1 MVKKK
6 TCVFISGNGSNLK
19 NLIYNSRNNNFPISI
34 DLVICNNKKAKGI
47 TYAKKNSIPFLIL
60 NTKMRNFERIALK
73 ELKKYK
79 IELICLAGFMRIVS
93 KEFINNFKRKII
105 NIHPSLLPKYK
116 GLNTFE
122 RILKNKEKKTGC
134 TVHFVN
140 ENLDGGKIILQ
151 KSFYINKSD
160 NILSLKQKTQNLEY
174 KAFPEA
180 IVKIFRYN

>member
-19 NLIYNSRNNNFPISI
+19 NLIYSSRNNNFPISI
-34 DLVICNNKKAKGI
+34 KLVICNNKKAKGI
-47 TYAKKNSIPFLIL
+47 IYAKKNSIPFLIL

-79 IELICLAGFMRIVS
+79 IELICLAEFKRIIS
-93 KEFINNFKRKII
+93 KEFINKFKRKII

-122 RILKNKEKKTGC
+122 RILKDKEKKNWLHSTFC
-134 TVHFVN
+134 
-140 ENLDGGKIILQ
+140 
-151 KSFYINKSD
+151 
-160 NILSLKQKTQNLEY
+160 
-174 KAFPEA
+174 
-180 IVKIFRYN
+180 

>member
-19 NLIYNSRNNNFPISI
+19 NLIYSSRNNNFPISI
-34 DLVICNNKKAKGI
+34 KLVICNNKKAKGI
-47 TYAKKNSIPFLIL
+47 IYAKKNSIPFLIL

-79 IELICLAGFMRIVS
+79 IELICLAGFMRIIS
-93 KEFINNFKRKII
+93 KEFINKFKRKII

-122 RILKNKEKKTGC
+122 RILKDKEKKTGC

-140 ENLDGGKIILQ
+140 ENLDGGRVILQ
-151 KSFYINKSD
+151 KSFLIKKSD